1 MRTGTLLQLVIAGGL
16 VVAACGEPAKLLRGN
31 VEAINAPSL
40 QVAGQ
45 VVVTKTTTQIRTQGG
60 AQLKLAV
67 LRIGDAVAVRGRGR
81 SDGTIEADEIE
92 VEGDEAEFSG
102 AIAAIAAPNLT
113 VAGRTV
119 VTDAQTEIERDD
131 AKITLADLHVGDVV
145 EVEGTL
151 QGDGSVLAR
160 EIQVQTGEQ
169 EEGEHGEVEF
179 TGAIAAIASP
189 NLTVAGRTVV
199 TDANTEIK
207 KDDTLVTL
215 ADLHVGDVVQVSGTL
230 QADNSVLAKEIE
242 LEH

>member
-1 MRTGTLLQLVIAGGL
+1 MRSTLLKLLIAGGL
-16 VVAACGEPAKLLRGN
+16 LVAACGEPAKVLRGN
-31 VEAINAPSL
+31 VEAITAPSL

-45 VVVTKTTTQIRTQGG
+45 VVVTKTSTQIHTQRG

-67 LRIGDAVAVRGRGR
+67 LRIGDAVAVQGTMR
-81 SDGTIEADEIE
+81 SDGAIDADEIE
-92 VEGDEAEFSG
+92 VEGDEVEFSG
-102 AIAAIAAPNLT
+102 AIGMIAAPNLT

-119 VTDAQTEIERDD
+119 VTDAETEIERDD
-131 AKITLADLHVGDVV
+131 AKIGVADLHVGDVV

-151 QGDGSVLAR
+151 QADGSVLAR

-169 EEGEHGEVEF
+169 EGGEQGEVEF
-179 TGAIAAIASP
+179 TGAIELISAP

-207 KDDTLVTL
+207 KDDTHLTL

-230 QADNSVLAKEIE
+230 QPDNSVLAKEID